1 MDGASADLENAF
13 DLDRGISRQHGDAD
27 GRSRVPALVAERRD
41 HEVGGAVHHL
51 GTVEKAG
58 IGIDE
63 AAQAD
68 HLLDLVEI
76 AERPL
81 DLGQHVDR
89 PGAPR
94 FLAVLE
100 GYAIAEL
107 TLGDELAARIEADL
121 T

>member
-13 DLDRGISRQHGDAD
+13 DLDR
-27 GRSRVPALVAERRD
+27 RSRMPAFVAERRD

-51 GTVEKAG
+51 GTVEKG
-58 IGIDE
+58 RIGIDE

-76 AERPL
+76 AERRL
-81 DLGQHVDR
+81 DLRQHVDHA
-89 PGAPR
+89 GACR

-121 T
+121 A